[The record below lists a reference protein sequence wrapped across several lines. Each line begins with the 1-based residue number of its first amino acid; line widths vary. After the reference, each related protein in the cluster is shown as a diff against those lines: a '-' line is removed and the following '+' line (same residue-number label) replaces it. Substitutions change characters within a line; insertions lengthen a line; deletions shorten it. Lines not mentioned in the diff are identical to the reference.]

1 MAQVRKLQSG
11 GNTRPK
17 IRIHGFDFDK
27 QEFTNT
33 ALLNQDAY
41 LIQNDITGPQADQF
55 KQELANFAQNGQIGE
70 SPMLNDYFTKLVHS
84 GAVTVPMDKPKPK
97 YSGND
102 FLLNEYI
109 LPVDYAGDADQFSN
123 YWQNKLDE
131 KGRINKL
138 SQYLGTAASG
148 QNFDKYDFSKTKYKD
163 QASLNTALQ
172 QLSEGLAD
180 GTLDTPD
187 YELAN
192 SLGIDLDRWINPQPK
207 APKEPT
213 REEKQAQERQAKINS
228 YLDQGYTQ
236 EQAERLVQSQESTLN
251 NQRQATLDAL
261 DQEDFV
267 NDYNTNAGNLNT
279 FYIRINPDSSSW
291 KDYDLHL
298 HYLPTDGEKNAY
310 IQSHIDKVK
319 NAFAQDGGY
328 GRSLNN
334 VDWNAF
340 YWAAK
345 HISQDYILL
354 STYVN
359 NPYSVVVFD
368 KNSGEVRI
376 MGVFNPALDNIYPI
390 DKYRE
395 YYVSEYNKQRGTN
408 IKIPSRKEGGV
419 IKYQQGGYT
428 YVYNLNQ
435 DANANNDELSDSFES
450 SSQAENY
457 AQDTGAFDF
466 TDYMHMT
473 AAAADLAALGA
484 SFAGPGGAM
493 ASLVSGIASAVLDTG
508 ADFANVFKGNMSL
521 GSALFNTASGVGMAF
536 LGMFPGVKQASI
548 LQKAAKWAPRIMA
561 TLSAM
566 DVTPTIINAFDK
578 VQKGEQLNREDW
590 LSIAQGVKLLALGA
604 RDARG
609 SYLTR
614 KYSNKTYEVGLSSGK
629 TAKLN
634 ADQMTEFRKLNTD
647 DERTNYLRSINQ
659 ASADEKVAR
668 NIFGYGRLKTS
679 TTNGELMTPREV
691 ASQYGSITPGYRY
704 IYELNHAMP
713 WNSTRVS
720 SQSTAQP
727 TTQPT
732 QFNNGP
738 VRPVNRPS
746 MAGVQAAGR
755 SRVQYPQQVI
765 APIKNGQLFTPAGTP
780 NVPIPI
786 TMQAATRARGHKLGG
801 KIHEVIKRKLGGTI
815 RKYQNASGGGVER
828 QEPQMK
834 DEEVIKWLRFVF
846 GNFYDPKL
854 HYPSAEFSGYMN
866 SKHTNPVSDTDIK
879 YKNDGTPLVSLS
891 MQDSYATMRDFATQR
906 AGNALKKYFENQ
918 NFQNASDLMKF
929 VSDYN
934 NKRTSIREQEAL
946 TKGYRGNFDFAKSNE
961 AHHSLYGDTDKTN
974 GYGLAYDPTKASV
987 LGAQTYRRM
996 GVWYKDYNDSR
1007 AQRSIPVKIGDNEHV
1022 VWVDNDGTLKI
1033 GQQYGNQYKV
1043 NNGVYTLNG
1052 DNFTPDLDEN
1062 DKPKMVPEFNETPED
1077 AATTTGTTGTA
1088 ALNPVSSNWIQ
1099 EQINRW
1105 ATYRKKSQDSINNPD
1120 GLKTDWYG
1128 AIVPALEVGK
1138 WELNRRNNN
1147 RNKELLM
1154 QMEAPLADPIHEVA
1168 PQYDEYSKVREA
1180 EAARQQIINSGKA
1193 NSSNPWINSAA
1204 SLEAGI
1210 KAANVDTTLSSARSQ
1225 IREANQNAAIT
1236 AANNNAK
1243 AEVTTAN
1250 TNREHIAAMSSV
1262 KRQLEAQFNNAN
1274 TTNDIN
1280 LVDMFINR
1288 ANDELTLRNSQI
1300 EKDRANKLA
1309 LENYENILAV
1319 YADRAAAQTQ
1329 AWNEW
1334 IADQGKDVPDA
1345 NKQSEFTKYWNQKYE
1360 PVYQRELAYR
1370 QNFPAIFSARQ
1381 DATAANNIFGNI
1393 FGVTRVPDTSN
1404 IRVPQ
1409 VYMGSYG
1416 SWTPPTYNKK
1426 GGSLT
1431 YDEKLALQQNKQAWK
1446 SEENLKRRNHRRQ
1459 LQADKIQRNSS
1470 DKAFGEIYKLI
1481 NKALGV

>member
-1 MAQVRKLQSG
+1 MAQVRKLQGG

-70 SPMLNDYFTKLVHS
+70 SSMLNDYFTKLVHS

-131 KGRINKL
+131 KGRISKL

-148 QNFDKYDFSKTKYKD
+148 QNFDNYDFSKTKYKD
-163 QASLNTALQ
+163 QASLNAALQ

-192 SLGIDLDRWINPQPK
+192 SLGIDLDKWINPQPK

-213 REEKQAQERQAKINS
+213 REEKQAQERQTKIDS
-228 YLDQGYTQ
+228 YLNQGYTQ
-236 EQAERLVQSQESTLN
+236 EQAERLVQREESTLN
-251 NQRQATLDAL
+251 DQRQATLDAL

-298 HYLPTDGEKNAY
+298 NYLHTDGEKNAY

-395 YYVSEYNKQRGTN
+395 YYVSEYNKQKGTN

-428 YVYNLNQ
+428 YIYNLNQ
-435 DANANNDELSDSFES
+435 DANANNDELSDSNEET
-450 SSQAENY
+450 SSQIENY

-659 ASADEKVAR
+659 ANADEKVAR
-668 NIFGYGRLKTS
+668 NVFGYGKLKTS
-679 TTNGELMTPREV
+679 TTNGELMTSEEV
-691 ASQYGSITPGYRY
+691 TNRYGSITPGYSY

-713 WNSTRVS
+713 WNSSKIQRAPQQKPVQDSPLSNRYSIPSTPPIRNGREIYIPRSMEDPGVLARVS
-720 SQSTAQP
+720 GQP
-727 TTQPT
+727 IIPYNELVQM
-732 QFNNGP
+732 
-738 VRPVNRPS
+738 
-746 MAGVQAAGR
+746 MAW
-755 SRVQYPQQVI
+755 
-765 APIKNGQLFTPAGTP
+765 KE
-780 NVPIPI
+780 
-786 TMQAATRARGHKLGG
+786 GG

-815 RKYQNASGGGVER
+815 RKYQTAAGGGIER
-828 QEPQMK
+828 QNTN
-834 DEEVIKWLRFVF
+834 DEDITWFLKQIFGDNPNNYTADSPFV
-846 GNFYDPKL
+846 
-854 HYPSAEFSGYMN
+854 GYMDAL
-866 SKHTNPVSDTDIK
+866 HTKPVNPSEYDKEGKPNRNLTIRDA
-879 YKNDGTPLVSLS
+879 YS
-891 MQDSYATMRDFATQR
+891 TMRDFATSNR
-906 AGNALKKYFENQ
+906 AKTQLEHYFESNMPNSPTIQNLIDIVDEYNQ
-918 NFQNASDLMKF
+918 RRLGIKEA
-929 VSDYN
+929 
-934 NKRTSIREQEAL
+934 EAL
-946 TKGYRGNFDFAKSNE
+946 TSPYKSPGFKDSNLN
-961 AHHSLYGDTDKTN
+961 HLILYGSDKTPDD
-974 GYGLAYDPTKASV
+974 YGLKYDETQQNI
-987 LGAQTYRRM
+987 LGGQTYRRM
-996 GVWYKDYNDSR
+996 GVRYRDYNDSK
-1007 AQRSIPVKIGDNEHV
+1007 AQRSIPVKVGDTEYT

-1033 GQQYGNQYKV
+1033 GQQYGNQYEVDK
-1043 NNGVYTLNG
+1043 NGSYVTENG
-1052 DNFTPDLDEN
+1052 NFKPTLDEN
-1062 DKPKMVPEFNETPED
+1062 GEPQMVPNFNETSENATTPTTTSTE
-1077 AATTTGTTGTA
+1077 TTTGTTTPTTPTGTA
-1088 ALNPVSSNWIQ
+1088 ALNPESSNWLQ
-1099 EQINRW
+1099 TQINEW
-1105 ATYRKKSQDSINNPD
+1105 AKYRKKSQDSINNPD

-1154 QMEAPLADPIHEVA
+1154 QTEATLADPTHEVA

-1210 KAANVDTTLSSARSQ
+1210 KAANVDTSLSSARSQ
-1225 IREANQNAAIT
+1225 IREANQNAAIA

-1250 TNREHIAAMSSV
+1250 ANRERVAAISNA

-1280 LVDMFINR
+1280 LVNMFINR
-1288 ANDELTLRNSQI
+1288 ANDALTLRNSQI
-1300 EKDRANKLA
+1300 EKGRANKLA
-1309 LENYENILAV
+1309 LENYENISAI
-1319 YADRAAAQTQ
+1319 YSDRAAAQTQ

-1334 IADQGKDVPDA
+1334 IAGQGKDVPDA

-1381 DATAANNIFGNI
+1381 DAASANNIFGNI

>member
-70 SPMLNDYFTKLVHS
+70 SSMLNDYFTKLVHS

-131 KGRINKL
+131 KGRISKL

-148 QNFDKYDFSKTKYKD
+148 QNFDNYDFSKTKYKD
-163 QASLNTALQ
+163 QASLNAALQ

-213 REEKQAQERQAKINS
+213 REEKQAQERQTKIDS
-228 YLDQGYTQ
+228 YLNQGYTQ
-236 EQAERLVQSQESTLN
+236 EQAERLVQREESTLN
-251 NQRQATLDAL
+251 DQRQATLDAL

-298 HYLPTDGEKNAY
+298 HYLHTDGEKNAY

-334 VDWNAF
+334 IDWNAF

-395 YYVSEYNKQRGTN
+395 YYVSEYNKQKGTN
-408 IKIPSRKEGGV
+408 IKIPNRKEGGI

-428 YVYNLNQ
+428 YIYNLNQ
-435 DANANNDELSDSFES
+435 DANADNDELSDSNEET
-450 SSQAENY
+450 SSQIENY
-457 AQDTGAFDF
+457 AEDTGAFDF

-634 ADQMTEFRKLNTD
+634 ADQMAEFKKLSTD

-659 ASADEKVAR
+659 ADADEKVAR
-668 NIFGYGRLKTS
+668 NIFGHGRLKTS

-691 ASQYGSITPGYRY
+691 VSQYGSITPGYRY

-720 SQSTAQP
+720 SQST
-727 TTQPT
+727 TQPT
-732 QFNNGP
+732 SQPTPQPIQFNNGP
-738 VRPVNRPS
+738 VQPVNRPS

-755 SRVQYPQQVI
+755 SRIQYPQQVI

-815 RKYQNASGGGVER
+815 RKYQTGGGNGIER
-828 QEPQMK
+828 QNTN
-834 DEEVIKWLRFVF
+834 DEDITWFLKQIFGDNPNNYTADSPFVK
-846 GNFYDPKL
+846 YMDAL
-854 HYPSAEFSGYMN
+854 HTTPVNPSEYNEKGKPNRNLTIRDAYN
-866 SKHTNPVSDTDIK
+866 
-879 YKNDGTPLVSLS
+879 
-891 MQDSYATMRDFATQR
+891 TMRDFATSDRVKQSL
-906 AGNALKKYFENQ
+906 ATYFKLNLPDSPTIENLKESVKE
-918 NFQNASDLMKF
+918 
-929 VSDYN
+929 YN
-934 NKRTSIREQEAL
+934 RKRSGIEEAKAL
-946 TKGYRGNFDFAKSNE
+946 TSPYKTPGFKDSNVN
-961 AHHSLYGDTDKTN
+961 HKSLYGTDT
-974 GYGLAYDPTKASV
+974 YGLKYDEAQQNI
-987 LGAQTYRRM
+987 LGGQTYRRM
-996 GVWYKDYNDSR
+996 GVRYKDYKDHPEF
-1007 AQRSIPVKIGDNEHV
+1007 RSTEVTIGDKNYTIWIDNE
-1022 VWVDNDGTLKI
+1022 GKARI
-1033 GQQYGNQYKV
+1033 GDTYGNQYEV
-1043 NNGVYTLNG
+1043 DANG
-1052 DNFTPDLDEN
+1052 DYVLDKAGNFKPTIDEN
-1062 DKPKMVPEFNETPED
+1062 GNPQMVEGFNETTED
-1077 AATTTGTTGTA
+1077 ATTGTA
-1088 ALNPVSSNWIQ
+1088 ALNPESSNWIQ

-1105 ATYRKKSQDSINNPD
+1105 AIYRKKSQDSINNPD

-1128 AIVPALEVGK
+1128 AIVPALELGK

-1154 QMEAPLADPIHEVA
+1154 QTEATLADPTHEVA

-1210 KAANVDTTLSSARSQ
+1210 KAANVDTSLSSARSQ
-1225 IREANQNAAIT
+1225 IREANQNAAIA

-1250 TNREHIAAMSSV
+1250 TNRERVAAMSSA
-1262 KRQLEAQFNNAN
+1262 KRQLEAQFNNIN
-1274 TTNDIN
+1274 TINDVN
-1280 LVDMFINR
+1280 LVNEAIQR
-1288 ANDELTLRNSQI
+1288 VNDALTLRNSQI

-1319 YADRAAAQTQ
+1319 YSDRAAAQTQ
-1329 AWNEW
+1329 AWNDW
-1334 IADQGKDVPDA
+1334 IADQGKDVSDDK
-1345 NKQSEFTKYWNQKYE
+1345 KQSEFTKYWNQKYE

-1381 DATAANNIFGNI
+1381 DAASANNIFGNI
-1393 FGVTRVPDTSN
+1393 FGVTKVPDTSN